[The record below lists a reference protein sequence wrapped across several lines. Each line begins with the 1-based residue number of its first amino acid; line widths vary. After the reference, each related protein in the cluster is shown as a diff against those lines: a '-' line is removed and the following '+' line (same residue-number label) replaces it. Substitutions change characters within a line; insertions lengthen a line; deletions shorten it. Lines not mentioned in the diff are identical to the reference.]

1 MENETSE
8 FKTFGK
14 NIETI
19 SVYYG
24 LFLILWGFVISF
36 LAKSTSFTSYIPSFL
51 GLLVLVFSSLSIKF
65 QSKKKLFMH
74 MVALLGLIIFLGGL
88 DIIRLIIKNNLFQN
102 FWADL
107 SKIMMSFTGLIFLIL
122 CFRSFRFARRSI
134 SENKN

>member
-1 MENETSE
+1 
-8 FKTFGK
+8 
-14 NIETI
+14 
-19 SVYYG
+19 
-24 LFLILWGFVISF
+24 
-36 LAKSTSFTSYIPSFL
+36 
-51 GLLVLVFSSLSIKF
+51 
-65 QSKKKLFMH
+65 

>member
-74 MVALLGLIIFLGGL
+74 MVALLGLI
-88 DIIRLIIKNNLFQN
+88 RLIIKNNLFQN